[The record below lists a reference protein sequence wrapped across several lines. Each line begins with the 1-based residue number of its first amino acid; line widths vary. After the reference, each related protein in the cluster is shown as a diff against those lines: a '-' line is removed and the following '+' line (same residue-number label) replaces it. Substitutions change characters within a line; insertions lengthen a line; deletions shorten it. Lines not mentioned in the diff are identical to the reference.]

1 MNRRRRKSFFATAG
15 EKRKFFNNM
24 RHFGHTRDI
33 GLAGMALMPA
43 LLPLALLAMLAFGLA
58 VFFGMGTHETHQ
70 VARHGHQVLPMLGMA
85 AFATPREMRE
95 ERGKIANQMSALA
108 EKRASW
114 TAEDK
119 TNFKKMDDDQE
130 ALRVQIVDIERA
142 EAIQNELRT
151 APPAANPG
159 GGTDDAAA
167 TAAKEER
174 NKKHAKAF
182 RSYLI
187 SGNEGLAPEE
197 RSILREKRDMGTGG
211 GNALQGTGGGYFVP
225 VGFSGEVE
233 SAMKF
238 YGGMLQAA
246 DITPTDTGAPLP
258 WPTDNDTSNTG
269 ELVGENLQVTTQD
282 VTLSNII
289 FGAYKFSTKMIKVSI
304 ELLQDSA
311 FDIESYL
318 KEKMATRLGR
328 IVNTKTTV
336 GVGTTEPFGIIPQ
349 ATLGAT
355 ATGSSLNDGGAGT
368 GANSI
373 GTDDLVKLQHSVDIA
388 YRLQKG
394 SGWMLHDNVV
404 SNLKQLKDKF
414 GRPIWLPALTANTP
428 DTILNHP
435 FIVNNDMASAVT
447 TGQKTVLFGM
457 LKKYKL
463 RQVKG
468 LSVLR
473 LTERFADFGQ
483 VAFIG
488 FARYDGNLL
497 DAGTHPVKYLQQA

>member
-1 MNRRRRKSFFATAG
+1 
-15 EKRKFFNNM
+15 
-24 RHFGHTRDI
+24 
-33 GLAGMALMPA
+33 
-43 LLPLALLAMLAFGLA
+43 
-58 VFFGMGTHETHQ
+58 
-70 VARHGHQVLPMLGMA
+70 
-85 AFATPREMRE
+85 
-95 ERGKIANQMSALA
+95 
-108 EKRASW
+108 
-114 TAEDK
+114 
-119 TNFKKMDDDQE
+119 
-130 ALRVQIVDIERA
+130 
-142 EAIQNELRT
+142 
-151 APPAANPG
+151 
-159 GGTDDAAA
+159 
-167 TAAKEER
+167 
-174 NKKHAKAF
+174 
-182 RSYLI
+182 
-187 SGNEGLAPEE
+187 
-197 RSILREKRDMGTGG
+197 MGTGG

-269 ELVGENLQVTTQD
+269 ELVGESQQVTTQD
-282 VTLSNII
+282 VTLGNII
-289 FGAYKFSTKMIKVSI
+289 FGAFKFSTKMIKASI

-318 KEKMATRLGR
+318 KDKMATRLGR

-336 GVGTTEPFGIIPQ
+336 GVGTTEPFGIITQ
-349 ATLGAT
+349 STLGAT
-355 ATGSSLNDGGAGT
+355 AIGSAGNDGGAGT

-373 GTDDLVKLQHSVDIA
+373 GTDDLTKLEHSVDRA
-388 YRLQKG
+388 YRLQPG
-394 SGWMLHDNVV
+394 VGWMFHDNVLL
-404 SNLKQLKDKF
+404 NIKTLKDKF
-414 GRPIWLPALTANTP
+414 GRPIWLPALTANAP
-428 DTILNHP
+428 DKILNYP
-435 FIVNNDMASAVT
+435 FTVNNDMASAVT

-457 LKKYKL
+457 LKKYKI